1 VPKRIKKKRGWL
13 RSIPLLSSTPLAVG
27 ILVTATAGGA
37 AVYYIQKF
45 ISSPPPQPKKVVQQV
60 QLIRPPPPPPVIEKP
75 PEPKVEEEKIPEPDQ
90 PPPDSPSDE
99 APPGDQL
106 GLDAEGGAGGD
117 SFGLVGRKGGRD
129 LLASGGDRFAW
140 YAGVLKDDLLSHL
153 SEHPDIRQRAY
164 SVNVRLWLDGKGA
177 VTRVALAS
185 STGNHDLDRELET
198 LLGSMEKVAQAP
210 PADMPQPVQI
220 RIVSRL

>member
-1 VPKRIKKKRGWL
+1 MV
-13 RSIPLLSSTPLAVG
+13 A
-27 ILVTATAGGA
+27 ILMTTTLGSA
-37 AVYYIQKF
+37 AVYYLQKF
-45 ISSPPPQPKKVVQQV
+45 IASPPPVPKKVVQTV

-75 PEPKVEEEKIPEPDQ
+75 PEPKVEEEKIPEPEQ
-90 PPPDSPSDE
+90 PPPETASND
-99 APPGDQL
+99 PPAGDRL
-106 GLDAEGGAGGD
+106 GLDAEGGAGSD
-117 SFGLVGRKGGRD
+117 AFGLVGNKGGRG

-140 YAGVLKDDLLSHL
+140 YAGVLHDDLLARL

-164 SVNVRLWLDGKGA
+164 SVNVRLWLDGKGG

-185 STGNHDLDRELET
+185 STGDHDLDRELQT

-210 PADMPQPVQI
+210 PSDMPQPVQI

>member
-1 VPKRIKKKRGWL
+1 MNELMNKTIRRWV
-13 RSIPLLSSTPLAVG
+13 RSAPLIIA
-27 ILVTATAGGA
+27 ILFTTTLGSA
-37 AVYYIQKF
+37 AVYYLKQF
-45 ISSPPPQPKKVVQQV
+45 IASPPPQPKKVVQTV
-60 QLIRPPPPPPVIEKP
+60 QLIRPPPPPPQIEKP
-75 PEPKVEEEKIPEPDQ
+75 PEPPKVDEEKIPEPEQ
-90 PPPDSPSDE
+90 PTPEVSNDPP
-99 APPGDQL
+99 AGDRL
-106 GLDAEGGAGGD
+106 GLDAEGGAGSD
-117 SFGLVGRKGGRD
+117 AFGLVGNKGGRG

-140 YAGVLKDDLLSHL
+140 YGSTLKDDLLSFL

-177 VTRVALAS
+177 VTRVALSS
-185 STGNHDLDRELET
+185 STGDHDLDRELQT

>member
-1 VPKRIKKKRGWL
+1 M
-13 RSIPLLSSTPLAVG
+13 RSAPLIVG
-27 ILVTATAGGA
+27 ILLTTTLGSA

-45 ISSPPPQPKKVVQQV
+45 ITSPPPQPKKVVQTV
-60 QLIRPPPPPPVIEKP
+60 QLIRPPPPPPIEKP
-75 PEPKVEEEKIPEPDQ
+75 PEPPKVEEEKIPEPEQPTPDTPADQ
-90 PPPDSPSDE
+90 PP
-99 APPGDQL
+99 AGDLL
-106 GLDAEGGAGGD
+106 GLDAEGGAGSD
-117 SFGLVGRKGGRD
+117 AFGLIGKKGGRD

-140 YAGVLKDDLLSHL
+140 YAGVLHDDLLARL

-164 SVNVRLWLDGKGA
+164 SVNVRLWLDGKGG

-185 STGNHDLDRELET
+185 STGDHDLDRELQT
-198 LLGSMEKVAQAP
+198 LLGGMEKVAQAP

>member
-1 VPKRIKKKRGWL
+1 MNKTIRRWVR
-13 RSIPLLSSTPLAVG
+13 STPLLVA
-27 ILVTATAGGA
+27 ILLTTTLGSA
-37 AVYYIQKF
+37 AVYYLQKF
-45 ISSPPPQPKKVVQQV
+45 ITSPPPVPKKVVQTV
-60 QLIRPPPPPPVIEKP
+60 QLIRPPPPPPQEKP
-75 PEPKVEEEKIPEPDQ
+75 PDPPKVEEEKIPEPEQ
-90 PPPDSPSDE
+90 PTPDTPSNDP
-99 APPGDQL
+99 PPGDRL
-106 GLDAEGGAGGD
+106 GLDTEGGAGSD
-117 SFGLVGRKGGRD
+117 AFGLVANKGGRG

-140 YAGVLKDDLLSHL
+140 YAGALKDDLLSFL

-177 VTRVALAS
+177 VTRVALSS
-185 STGNHDLDRELET
+185 STGDRALDRELQT